1 MARPIPAGEGRID
14 GVRIGVAYDLVFL
27 RSKTA
32 DVNGGVV
39 AVCFVGSGVWL
50 KPGPAMG
57 ALPSKFGVTGL
68 AVPPAADT
76 KRMTPSWFQDAQ
88 RPAVPSA
95 SVFAGPLGDI
105 DLLQFAQRENP
116 MDRLSGDQKGKA
128 AFSVPSKARAESEP
142 SGRTHNGLP
151 ARLSRTATATCSG
164 ILALPLATIPV

>member
-57 ALPSKFGVTGL
+57 ALPSKFGVTAWL
-68 AVPPAADT
+68 YRPPRT
-76 KRMTPSWFQDAQ
+76 
-88 RPAVPSA
+88 
-95 SVFAGPLGDI
+95 
-105 DLLQFAQRENP
+105 
-116 MDRLSGDQKGKA
+116 QK
-128 AFSVPSKARAESEP
+128 E
-142 SGRTHNGLP
+142 
-151 ARLSRTATATCSG
+151 
-164 ILALPLATIPV
+164 